1 MKKIS
6 LLLIIAFISC
16 LEIDAQSI
24 SVNLL
29 KPTDTL
35 MFEIDN
41 MTDEASNTA
50 IFKLAQGNKYILGQ
64 VTMKA
69 HNINPFKLPT
79 ILLND
84 KIMNVGVHFPNLDK
98 DAIFTFYNPADTGL
112 LNMKSPMG
120 ENAPAL
126 NFVFSKNDLLE
137 GDNEIKIVLTKKD
150 IQNDLAI
157 TDLKLHLRAQLN
169 SDNVIVQTPAEFPG
183 GTKGWA
189 EYLMNNINRDLPI
202 RNGAPVGK
210 YVVIV
215 SFVVDKE
222 GNLTDIKAEN
232 DLGYGTAEEAVRVL
246 KNGPKWV
253 PASQNGV
260 NVIHPHRQ
268 TIVFQVSNSY

>member
-6 LLLIIAFISC
+6 LLLIIVLISC
-16 LEIDAQSI
+16 LEIDAQTI
-24 SVNLL
+24 SVDLL

-35 MFEIDN
+35 MFEMDN
-41 MTDEASNTA
+41 LTDEASNTA
-50 IFKLAQGNKYILGQ
+50 IFKLGQGNKYIFGQ

-84 KIMNVGVHFPNLDK
+84 KLMNVGVHFPNLDN
-98 DAIFTFYNPADTGL
+98 DAIFTFYNPTDTGL
-112 LNMKSPMG
+112 LNMKSPIG
-120 ENAPAL
+120 ENAPEL
-126 NFVFSKNDLLE
+126 NFVFSKHDLLV
-137 GDNEIKIVLTKKD
+137 GDNEIKIVLTKKEK
-150 IQNDLAI
+150 QNELAI
-157 TDLKLHLRAQLN
+157 TDLKLYLRASLN
-169 SDNVIVQTPAEFPG
+169 TDKVIVQKPAEFPG
-183 GTKGWA
+183 GTKAWA
-189 EYLMNNINRDLPI
+189 EYLMNNINRYLPI

-260 NVIHPHRQ
+260 NVLYRKSQ